1 MTFEDLVFDMEDL
14 LIEIEVLS
22 KTFNAV
28 SLQLTEDLS
37 ESNGFILYGLESQM
51 LQIEKNTK
59 TLFDKGY
66 EAIRKNYTNNI

>member
-1 MTFEDLVFDMEDL
+1 MTFEDLVFYMEDL

-22 KTFNAV
+22 RTFNAV

-37 ESNGFILYGLESQM
+37 EGNGLILWGLESRM

-66 EAIRKNYTNNI
+66 EEIRKKHTNNI